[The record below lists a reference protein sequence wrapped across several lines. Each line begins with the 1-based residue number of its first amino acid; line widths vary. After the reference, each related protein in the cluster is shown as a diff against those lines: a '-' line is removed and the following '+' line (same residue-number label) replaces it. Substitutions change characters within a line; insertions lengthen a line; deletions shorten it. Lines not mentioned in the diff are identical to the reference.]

1 MKYFTIEELTQT
13 DTGLKNVPNSVE
25 IENLKYL
32 VDKILDPAR
41 EALGVPIIVNSG
53 FRSKKV
59 NKAIGGAS
67 TSQHTKGEAADITT
81 KDNKKLFDWI
91 RDNCEFD
98 QLIWEFGTAKSPA
111 WVHVSLKRNGKNR
124 KEVLISKKIN
134 GKTYY
139 FKI

>member
-1 MKYFTIEELTQT
+1 MKYFTIEELTRT

-41 EALGVPIIVNSG
+41 EALSVPIFVNSG

-81 KDNKKLFDWI
+81 KDNKKLFECI

>member
-1 MKYFTIEELTQT
+1 MKYFTIEELTRT

-41 EALGVPIIVNSG
+41 EALSVPIFVNSA

-81 KDNKKLFDWI
+81 KDNKKLFYWI

-98 QLIWEFGTAKSPA
+98 QLIWEFGTSKSPA